1 MTFNI
6 IYFGL
11 AVALTAIL
19 TTITCRRQLA
29 WKKQP
34 SSGAAYGGA
43 FSAAAIA
50 VVFSIFY
57 SAGASAYSLDFWTN
71 PALPGVQAYLLQ
83 WALTGLMCVVPAAF
97 VVTKVQRKIRQ

>member
-1 MTFNI
+1 MKFNI

-11 AVALTAIL
+11 SMALTAIL
-19 TTITCRRQLA
+19 AAITCRRQIA
-29 WKKQP
+29 RKQQP

-50 VVFSIFY
+50 VIFSIFY

-71 PALPGVQAYLLQ
+71 PALPGVGGYLLQ
-83 WALTGLMCVVPAAF
+83 WALTGLICVVPAAF
-97 VVTKVQRKIRQ
+97 VVAKFQHKIKQ